1 LLALSTSAAAPSTPA
16 AAPRPARRRQAR
28 GQRRIDSLLDV
39 AALVFAEVG
48 FEAATTNAI
57 AARAGT
63 SPGSLY
69 RFFPNKD
76 AIAEA
81 LADRFA
87 QRLGDT
93 QAIFGPEIEYL
104 PLDELVD
111 HVIDPLVAFHLA
123 HPGFQA
129 LFSGS
134 IVSPRLATAVQSFLD
149 AVVHRVEGIL
159 EVRAPCL
166 TPERRARCA
175 RVSVELVR
183 ALLPL
188 VVAADP
194 AKQDAMI
201 AEVKAVQRGYL
212 APLFAE
218 S

>member
-1 LLALSTSAAAPSTPA
+1 MSMPATAPSTPA

-87 QRLGDT
+87 QRLGET
-93 QAIFGPEIEYL
+93 QAIFGPEIDYL
-104 PLDELVD
+104 PLDELID
-111 HVIDPLVAFHLA
+111 HVLDPLVAFHLA

-134 IVSPRLATAVQSFLD
+134 MVSPRLATAVQGFLD
-149 AVVHRVEGIL
+149 AVVHRVEGML
-159 EVRAPCL
+159 AVRAPRL

-175 RVSVELVR
+175 RVSVELWR

-188 VVAADP
+188 VVASDP
-194 AKQDAMI
+194 AEQGAMV
-201 AEVKAVQRGYL
+201 AELKAVQRGYL